1 MPSKQFINRK
11 VRHEY
16 EILDRWEAGIALKG
30 SEVKSIREGRVSFID
45 SFAHIKGGEA
55 YLHNLHIAPYSAM
68 GYPAGDPKR
77 ERKLLLHRKEIQS
90 LTGTLNQKG
99 LTLIPLRIY
108 FKRGMVKV
116 EIGLGRGRK
125 LYDKREKLKER
136 DTRRQIER
144 TLKERG
150 SKSLRFQ

>member
-1 MPSKQFINRK
+1 MPSKQFVNRK
-11 VRHEY
+11 ARHEY

-30 SEVKSIREGRVSFID
+30 SEVKSIREGRVSFTG
-45 SFAHIKGGEA
+45 SFAHIKEGEA

-77 ERKLLLHRKEIQS
+77 DRKLLLHKREIQS

-108 FKRGMVKV
+108 FKRGIAKV
-116 EIGLGRGRK
+116 EIGLARGRR
-125 LYDKREKLKER
+125 LYDKRQKLKER
-136 DTRRQIER
+136 DTKRQIEQ
-144 TLKERG
+144 TLKERD
-150 SKSLRFQ
+150 SKSLRF